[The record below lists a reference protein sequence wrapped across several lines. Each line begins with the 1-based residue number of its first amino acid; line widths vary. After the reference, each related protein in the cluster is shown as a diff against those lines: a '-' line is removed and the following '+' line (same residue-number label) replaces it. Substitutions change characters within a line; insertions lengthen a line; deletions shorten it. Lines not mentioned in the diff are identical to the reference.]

1 MPAAPRDPG
10 GTRVPWRA
18 GGTVCTQ
25 GSALTPTTPLLGPP
39 LLPSQLCPGMWT
51 SPAQQVSRLLLEADP
66 PLTTR
71 LCSKSSREGTWGYR
85 VGSERSL
92 PLAGAPSP
100 GVTSGSLRATAHRRP
115 PRVLIQVLQAWQ
127 RPSLPRRRLRPRPR
141 PRESGMQQSQSIPPP
156 SSPGLDQGEPLWGQK
171 PGPALGSRSGPAPAH
186 RVLGMTAALF
196 GGPNPDVGQAR
207 GAQPTPSSTC
217 PQRSPPAL
225 PGLPAP
231 SPPASAGL
239 FQGCSPRAALPRC
252 PCPLSLHGTL
262 APAGSHRALLQA
274 FLAPA

>member
-51 SPAQQVSRLLLEADP
+51 SPAQ
-66 PLTTR
+66 
-71 LCSKSSREGTWGYR
+71 
-85 VGSERSL
+85 
-92 PLAGAPSP
+92 
-100 GVTSGSLRATAHRRP
+100 
-115 PRVLIQVLQAWQ
+115 QVLQAWQ